1 MFACQKAPECW
12 KMGKPNNNPVFMKK
26 PFARNFVPIFVAALL
41 VLPISNQVIA
51 QTTFARNGNFV
62 VLQNELVKIEYDLSK
77 GTYSAYNRND
87 KTSNIIGAALQIND
101 YTTDVEGL
109 TRTCDNTAVAD
120 ELGSGRKLTVTTSG
134 KGNPDLILELS
145 LYNGK
150 SFVVINGGLK
160 NTIIHDISIKT
171 INPVYH
177 AVAFEGIS
185 PKTDLRMLNGPGGAG
200 HFEGTGA
207 DTRVAGCETRVYQT
221 NSLESPNNIL
231 ATFINNGKRKS
242 IVLGGLTYHE
252 FSKYASV
259 KRAGENNLSVEVF
272 SWDPV
277 GKLVE
282 MGKTWLSDER
292 YYIDFCTE
300 NPFETLEQYG
310 LCVKAAQ
317 KVNLKIH
324 NFPTVC
330 AWYVAA
336 FSNGGTASEPNNTA
350 GTVVMM
356 DAIVK
361 SGFLRYS
368 KVAVRLVPDDY
379 GENNE
384 QGWWNDEYWQKYGHY
399 VKPYE
404 TTKKW
409 GQAILDRGGIP
420 LTYSQTGSTSRDFIA
435 AHPDWYL
442 FNDTRLL
449 FDKEGNKSYK
459 TTLDYSD
466 TSLQEHLAKV
476 YQNLKDG
483 GIEGLMFDYPESAFQ
498 PNGGFDD
505 KYATAASVYRTI
517 FEIPKK
523 VLGPDSYIDER
534 NVWGQP
540 DGRGCFMDL
549 TAGVVDNQRVWG
561 DNDIVTPE
569 MVSRCGQRWYKNRVI
584 YCYDMDAKNLFKPKN
599 RDGVRQLLTM
609 VYVAAPRLVLANS
622 FSRMTPEM
630 IHDLSRIYPIH
641 STPKSARP
649 LDAFTRND
657 GIPHIYDYEIDKS
670 WHQLTFY
677 NPDADSETLI
687 EVEPGKSTS
696 YGGMGLDP
704 SKSYY
709 AYDFWNNV
717 FVGKFAG
724 TGKIQQTLRK
734 GEARMM
740 SVHAVEKNPQ
750 VISSDRHVMQGYI
763 DLSNVTWDAAGKVLK
778 GTSKVIGGETTK
790 LVIAVNGFKAVSSKA
805 ADAKA
810 ELIKG
815 DVAGLIV
822 LAIDKKE
829 NGMVEWSIAFSN

>member
-1 MFACQKAPECW
+1 MNLIANPIHPIIKQNHQCFAKYSLA
-12 KMGKPNNNPVFMKK
+12 
-26 PFARNFVPIFVAALL
+26 IFLIL
-41 VLPISNQVIA
+41 SLSCRSFA
-51 QTTFARNGNFV
+51 QTSVSRHGSAV
-62 VLQNELVKIEYDLSK
+62 VLQNGLVKIVYDLSK
-77 GTYSAYNRND
+77 GIYSAYSLKD
-87 KTSNIIGAALQIND
+87 KTSNLIGATLQIND
-101 YTTDVEGL
+101 YTSDSEGL
-109 TRTCDNTAVAD
+109 TRTCESIAVND
-120 ELGSGRKLTVTTSG
+120 ELGSGQKLTVTSSG
-134 KGNPDLILELS
+134 KGDPELILELT
-145 LYNGK
+145 LYDGK
-150 SFVVINGGLK
+150 NFIVLNGGLK
-160 NTIIHDISIKT
+160 NTIVHDISIKT

-177 AVAFEGIS
+177 AIAFDGIS
-185 PKTDLRMLNGPGGAG
+185 PKADLQMLNGPGGAG
-200 HFEGTGA
+200 HFEGTGS
-207 DTRVAGCETRVYQT
+207 DTRVSGRETKVYRT
-221 NSLESPNNIL
+221 NNMESPNNIL

-259 KRAGENNLSVEVF
+259 KRVGENNLSAEVF

-282 MGKTWLSDER
+282 VGQSWLSAEK
-292 YYIDFCTE
+292 YYLDFCTE
-300 NPFETLEQYG
+300 NQFETLEQYG
-310 LCVKAAQ
+310 LSVKAAQ

-336 FSNGGTASEPNNTA
+336 FSNGGTKSELNNSA
-350 GTVVMM
+350 GTVEMM

-368 KVAVRLVPDDY
+368 KAAVRLVPDDY

-409 GQAILDRGGIP
+409 GQAIIDRGGIP

-435 AHPDWYL
+435 AYPEWYL

-449 FDKEGNKSYK
+449 FNKDDTKSYK

-466 TSLQEHLAKV
+466 TGLKEHLTKV
-476 YQNLKDG
+476 YQNLKAG
-483 GIEGLMFDYPESAFQ
+483 GIEGLMFDYPEGGFQ
-498 PNGGFDD
+498 PNGGFED

-534 NVWGQP
+534 NIWGQP
-540 DGRGCFMDL
+540 YGRGCFMDL
-549 TAGVVDNQRVWG
+549 TAGVADNQRVWG
-561 DNDIVTPE
+561 DNDIITPE
-569 MVSRCGQRWYKNRVI
+569 MVSRCGHRWYKNRVI

-622 FSRMTPEM
+622 FSKMTPEM
-630 IHDLSRIYPIH
+630 IYDLSRIYPIH
-641 STPKSARP
+641 ATPKSARP
-649 LDAFTRND
+649 LDAFTRTD
-657 GIPHIYDYEIDKS
+657 GIPRIYDFGIDQS

-677 NPDADSETLI
+677 NPDSESENPI
-687 EVEPGKSTS
+687 EVELGKSSTF
-696 YGGMGLDP
+696 GGMGLNP
-704 SKSYY
+704 LMSYY
-709 AYDFWNNV
+709 VFDFWNDT

-724 TGKIQQTLRK
+724 NGKLKQTLRK

-740 SVHAVEKNPQ
+740 SVHQVQKNPQ
-750 VISSDRHVMQGYI
+750 VISSNRHVMQGYVDVSDI
-763 DLSNVTWDAAGKVLK
+763 KWDGLAKVLK
-778 GTSKVIGGETTK
+778 GTSKVVGGETYK
-790 LVIAVNGFKAVSSKA
+790 LAIATNGYKAISCNA
-805 ADAKA
+805 ADANFKLINNA
-810 ELIKG
+810 ETNLI
-815 DVAGLIV
+815 I
-822 LAIDKKE
+822 LAIEKPE
-829 NGMVEWSIAFSN
+829 NGTIKWSISF

>member
-1 MFACQKAPECW
+1 M
-12 KMGKPNNNPVFMKK
+12 
-26 PFARNFVPIFVAALL
+26 
-41 VLPISNQVIA
+41 A
-51 QTTFARNGNFV
+51 QTTVSRQGNSV
-62 VLQNELVKIEYDLSK
+62 VLQNAKVKIEYDLSK
-77 GTYSAYNRND
+77 GTYSAYSRKD
-87 KTSNIIGAALQIND
+87 KTSNIVGATLQIND
-101 YTTDVEGL
+101 YTSDAEGLIRTCNDTDVN
-109 TRTCDNTAVAD
+109 DD
-120 ELGSGRKLTVTTSG
+120 LGSGRKLIITTSG
-134 KGNPDLILELS
+134 KGNPELKLEIS
-145 LYNGK
+145 MYDGK
-150 SFVVINGGLK
+150 SFIVLNGGLK
-160 NTIIHDISIKT
+160 NTIVHDISIKT
-171 INPVYH
+171 INPVYQ
-177 AVAFEGIS
+177 ALAFDGIS

-200 HFEGTGA
+200 HYEGTGA
-207 DTRVAGCETRVYQT
+207 DTRLAGRETRVYAI
-221 NSLESPNNIL
+221 NSMESPNNIL
-231 ATFINNGKRKS
+231 ATFINNGNRKS

-252 FSKYASV
+252 FSKYAMV
-259 KRAGENNLSVEVF
+259 KRVGENNLSAEVF

-282 MGKTWLSDER
+282 VGKTWLSDER
-292 YYIDFCTE
+292 YYLDFCTE
-300 NPFETLEQYG
+300 NQFETLEQYG
-310 LCVKAAQ
+310 LSVKAAQ

-336 FSNGGTASEPNNTA
+336 FSKGGTKEEPNNSA
-350 GTVVMM
+350 GTVAMM
-356 DAIVK
+356 DAIAS

-368 KVAVRLVPDDY
+368 KAAVRLVPDDY

-409 GQAILDRGGIP
+409 GQAIIDRGGIP

-435 AHPDWYL
+435 AYPQWYL

-449 FDKEGNKSYK
+449 FDKDGGMSYK

-466 TSLQEHLAKV
+466 PGLQEHLKEV
-476 YQNLKDG
+476 YQNLKEG
-483 GIEGLMFDYPESAFQ
+483 GIEGLMFDYPEGAFQ

-534 NVWGQP
+534 NIWGQP
-540 DGRGCFMDL
+540 YGRGCFMDL

-569 MVSRCGQRWYKNRVI
+569 MVSRCGHRWYKNRVI

-622 FSRMTPEM
+622 FSKMTPEM

-657 GIPHIYDYEIDKS
+657 GIPRVYDFEIDNT

-677 NPDADSETLI
+677 NPDSESENLI
-687 EVEPGKSTS
+687 EVELGTSSTF
-696 YGGMGLDP
+696 GGMGLNP

-709 AYDFWNNV
+709 VYDFWNDA

-724 TGKIQQTLRK
+724 NGKLQQTLRK

-740 SVHAVEKNPQ
+740 SVHEVEKNPQ
-750 VISSDRHVMQGYI
+750 VISTNRHVMQGYT
-763 DLSNVTWDAAGKVLK
+763 DVSNVKWDAAGKVLT
-778 GTSKVIGGETTK
+778 GTSKAVGGETYK
-790 LVIAVNGFKAVSSKA
+790 LVIATNGYKAVSCKV
-805 ADAKA
+805 ADAKVK
-810 ELIKG
+810 LIKG
-815 DVAGLIV
+815 DDANFIV
-822 LAIDKKE
+822 LAIDKPK
-829 NGMVEWSIAFSN
+829 NGTIEWRIVF